1 MTSFVVEWKEK
12 GNEAFKGGDFVSA
25 KEAYTKAIAH
35 NNEKDEQLATLLC
48 NRAACHLKEGNN
60 AAAIEDCTAALEITP
75 AQTKALF
82 RRASAYEAQQQYR
95 ESLKDLSALLH
106 LDSKNASAVSLM
118 RKVKEALQQ
127 NLSDSS
133 EVKNIL
139 DTIQKQD
146 SKVVS
151 GLSALIGLCYED
163 RNHALDLQRKGGVA
177 WLCGYINE
185 ELGRWQSKADRALS
199 NSDALVS
206 ALRVLSA
213 ASNHKDFVLAT
224 VTLGSEDPIYAAGR
238 FSAARLVVETTDQ
251 PTQRAAR
258 DRVSF
263 VSICSLLPILRGTCA
278 LPALLM
284 LVMNTLKTFPVVL
297 PSSHPDAAP
306 IPTVSQFCGNALLTG
321 LCAALDTDNPES
333 FTAVT
338 DTITSFLSD
347 SPDYFDSPVREVD
360 TRMEGA
366 EARKQRYR
374 ETEIVKARSTAHCA
388 WALER
393 GIVQQLIRNIDSEVP
408 VVRQNSSSCLGK
420 LVNYL
425 SDVEV
430 LKPLLLPYLPGQRAQ
445 EEPSESKRVVEI
457 LDEPEQPLT
466 VPACRCRAALEATL
480 LLASPELGT
489 WALELPGGIPQLLFL
504 VATGE
509 RIVDRRDVNVQWRY
523 GDVFFQWIIFHKQH
537 HPAPAPSCFV
547 GLCLT
552 PGLMLCGYVT

>member
-1 MTSFVVEWKEK
+1 MTSFVAEWKEK

-35 NNEKDEQLATLLC
+35 NNEKDEQLATLFC

-163 RNHALDLQRKGGVA
+163 RNHALDLQRKGGVS
-177 WLCGYINE
+177 WLCAYINE
-185 ELGRWQSKADRALS
+185 ELGRWQSKGDRALS

-224 VTLGSEDPIYAAGR
+224 VNLGSEDPIYADGR

-251 PTQRAAR
+251 PTQRSAR

-284 LVMNTLKTFPVVL
+284 LVMNTLKAFPVVL

-306 IPTVSQFCGNALLTG
+306 IPTVSKFCGSALLTG

-347 SPDYFDSPVREVD
+347 SPDYFDSPAREVD

-374 ETEIVKARSTAHCA
+374 ETEIVKARSKAHCA

-393 GIVQQLIRNIDSEVP
+393 GIVQQLIHNIDSEVP
-408 VVRQNSSSCLGK
+408 VVRQNSSNCLGK

-466 VPACRCRAALEATL
+466 VPACRRRAALEATL

-489 WALELPGGIPQLLFL
+489 WALELPGGVPQLLFL

-509 RIVDRRDVNVQWRY
+509 RIVD
-523 GDVFFQWIIFHKQH
+523 
-537 HPAPAPSCFV
+537 
-547 GLCLT
+547 
-552 PGLMLCGYVT
+552 